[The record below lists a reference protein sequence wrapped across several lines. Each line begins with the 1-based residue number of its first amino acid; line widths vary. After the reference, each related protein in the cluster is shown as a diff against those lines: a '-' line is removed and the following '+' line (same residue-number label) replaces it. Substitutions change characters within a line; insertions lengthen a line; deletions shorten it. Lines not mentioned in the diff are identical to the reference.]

1 MEGRREDRAQVM
13 LEEDFEAHH
22 NRDPYFRTI
31 EFHAHDFL
39 ELYLFLDGSVTYYIE
54 DQVYDL
60 CPGDLLI
67 IPPGRMHRPVI
78 ANERAAYERMVL
90 WVELDYIAR
99 IDSAAGELQAALRGI
114 GANGY
119 RVPLRGDDLIFAAS
133 LFRRI
138 VKMERGGVFTSSAI
152 RLYLKDAFEA
162 YSLVEKEARGET
174 AVIPQVIR
182 YLTEHFREPLR
193 LDDLAARFFHQQIV
207 PEPALQGVYERDG
220 LRLSDGAAHHPCAPD
235 AARGRDGGRGRA
247 RVRVFRLLDV
257 LQGVQGADRHHA
269 AGIQGAR
276 LSAGGSG
283 ALSAAAQKRTAEK
296 EGPRSTVRR
305 QSAAYAQLKTVF
317 LSFPSTAHAV
327 CACRRTGLRR
337 PWRGPEGCGPCR
349 QAPSTG

>member
-99 IDSAAGELQAALRGI
+99 IDSAAGELQAALRGV

-193 LDDLAARFFHQQIV
+193 LDDLAARFFISKSYLNRHFKAYTNATV
-207 PEPALQGVYERDG
+207 YAYLMALRITHARRM
-220 LRLSDGAAHHPCAPD
+220 LREGATAAEAGHECGFSDYSTFYKAFKAQTGITPQEFK
-235 AARGRDGGRGRA
+235 A
-247 RVRVFRLLDV
+247 RV
-257 LQGVQGADRHHA
+257 
-269 AGIQGAR
+269 
-276 LSAGGSG
+276 
-283 ALSAAAQKRTAEK
+283 
-296 EGPRSTVRR
+296 
-305 QSAAYAQLKTVF
+305 
-317 LSFPSTAHAV
+317 
-327 CACRRTGLRR
+327 
-337 PWRGPEGCGPCR
+337 
-349 QAPSTG
+349 

>member
-99 IDSAAGELQAALRGI
+99 IDSAAGELQAALRGV

-193 LDDLAARFFHQQIV
+193 LDDLAARFFISKSYLNRHFKAYANATV
-207 PEPALQGVYERDG
+207 YAYLMALRITHARRM
-220 LRLSDGAAHHPCAPD
+220 LREGATAAEAGRECGFSDYSTFYKAFKAQTGITPQEFK
-235 AARGRDGGRGRA
+235 A
-247 RVRVFRLLDV
+247 RV
-257 LQGVQGADRHHA
+257 
-269 AGIQGAR
+269 
-276 LSAGGSG
+276 
-283 ALSAAAQKRTAEK
+283 
-296 EGPRSTVRR
+296 
-305 QSAAYAQLKTVF
+305 
-317 LSFPSTAHAV
+317 
-327 CACRRTGLRR
+327 
-337 PWRGPEGCGPCR
+337 
-349 QAPSTG
+349 

>member
-31 EFHAHDFL
+31 KFHAHDFL

-193 LDDLAARFFHQQIV
+193 LDDLAARFFISKSYLNRHFKAYTNATV
-207 PEPALQGVYERDG
+207 YAYLMALRITHARRM
-220 LRLSDGAAHHPCAPD
+220 LREGATAAEAGRECGFSDYSTFYKAFKAQTGITPQEFK
-235 AARGRDGGRGRA
+235 A
-247 RVRVFRLLDV
+247 RV
-257 LQGVQGADRHHA
+257 
-269 AGIQGAR
+269 
-276 LSAGGSG
+276 
-283 ALSAAAQKRTAEK
+283 
-296 EGPRSTVRR
+296 
-305 QSAAYAQLKTVF
+305 
-317 LSFPSTAHAV
+317 
-327 CACRRTGLRR
+327 
-337 PWRGPEGCGPCR
+337 
-349 QAPSTG
+349 

>member
-99 IDSAAGELQAALRGI
+99 IDSAAGELQAALRGV

-193 LDDLAARFFHQQIV
+193 LDNLAARFFISKSYLNRHFKAYTNATV
-207 PEPALQGVYERDG
+207 YAYLMALRITHARRM
-220 LRLSDGAAHHPCAPD
+220 LRAGATAAEAGRECGFSDYSTFYKAFKAQTGITPQEFK
-235 AARGRDGGRGRA
+235 A
-247 RVRVFRLLDV
+247 RV
-257 LQGVQGADRHHA
+257 
-269 AGIQGAR
+269 
-276 LSAGGSG
+276 
-283 ALSAAAQKRTAEK
+283 
-296 EGPRSTVRR
+296 
-305 QSAAYAQLKTVF
+305 
-317 LSFPSTAHAV
+317 
-327 CACRRTGLRR
+327 
-337 PWRGPEGCGPCR
+337 
-349 QAPSTG
+349 

>member
-193 LDDLAARFFHQQIV
+193 LDDLAARFFISKSYLNRHFKAYTNATV
-207 PEPALQGVYERDG
+207 YAYLMALRITHARRM
-220 LRLSDGAAHHPCAPD
+220 LREGATAAEAGRECGFSDYSTFYKALKAQTGITPQEFK
-235 AARGRDGGRGRA
+235 A
-247 RVRVFRLLDV
+247 RV
-257 LQGVQGADRHHA
+257 
-269 AGIQGAR
+269 
-276 LSAGGSG
+276 
-283 ALSAAAQKRTAEK
+283 
-296 EGPRSTVRR
+296 
-305 QSAAYAQLKTVF
+305 
-317 LSFPSTAHAV
+317 
-327 CACRRTGLRR
+327 
-337 PWRGPEGCGPCR
+337 
-349 QAPSTG
+349 

>member
-174 AVIPQVIR
+174 AVIPQAIR

-193 LDDLAARFFHQQIV
+193 LDDLAARFFISKSYLNRHFKAYTNATV
-207 PEPALQGVYERDG
+207 YAYLMALRITHARRM
-220 LRLSDGAAHHPCAPD
+220 LREGATAAEAGRECGFSDYSTFYKAFKAQTGITPQEFK
-235 AARGRDGGRGRA
+235 A
-247 RVRVFRLLDV
+247 RV
-257 LQGVQGADRHHA
+257 
-269 AGIQGAR
+269 
-276 LSAGGSG
+276 
-283 ALSAAAQKRTAEK
+283 
-296 EGPRSTVRR
+296 
-305 QSAAYAQLKTVF
+305 
-317 LSFPSTAHAV
+317 
-327 CACRRTGLRR
+327 
-337 PWRGPEGCGPCR
+337 
-349 QAPSTG
+349 

>member
-99 IDSAAGELQAALRGI
+99 IDSAAGELQAALRGV
-114 GANGY
+114 GVNGY

-193 LDDLAARFFHQQIV
+193 LDDLAARFFISKSYLNRHFKAYTNATV
-207 PEPALQGVYERDG
+207 YAYLMALRITHARRM
-220 LRLSDGAAHHPCAPD
+220 LREGATAAEAGRECGFSDYSTFYKAFKAQTGITPQEFK
-235 AARGRDGGRGRA
+235 A
-247 RVRVFRLLDV
+247 RV
-257 LQGVQGADRHHA
+257 
-269 AGIQGAR
+269 
-276 LSAGGSG
+276 
-283 ALSAAAQKRTAEK
+283 
-296 EGPRSTVRR
+296 
-305 QSAAYAQLKTVF
+305 
-317 LSFPSTAHAV
+317 
-327 CACRRTGLRR
+327 
-337 PWRGPEGCGPCR
+337 
-349 QAPSTG
+349 

>member
-90 WVELDYIAR
+90 WVEFDYIAR

-193 LDDLAARFFHQQIV
+193 LDDLAARFFISKSYLNRHFKAYTNATV
-207 PEPALQGVYERDG
+207 YAYLMALRITHARRM
-220 LRLSDGAAHHPCAPD
+220 LREGATAAEAGRECGFSDYSTFYKAFKAQTGITPQEFK
-235 AARGRDGGRGRA
+235 A
-247 RVRVFRLLDV
+247 RV
-257 LQGVQGADRHHA
+257 
-269 AGIQGAR
+269 
-276 LSAGGSG
+276 
-283 ALSAAAQKRTAEK
+283 
-296 EGPRSTVRR
+296 
-305 QSAAYAQLKTVF
+305 
-317 LSFPSTAHAV
+317 
-327 CACRRTGLRR
+327 
-337 PWRGPEGCGPCR
+337 
-349 QAPSTG
+349 

>member
-193 LDDLAARFFHQQIV
+193 LDDLAARFFISKSYLNRHFKAYTNATAYAYLM
-207 PEPALQGVYERDG
+207 ALRITHARRM
-220 LRLSDGAAHHPCAPD
+220 LRAGATAAEAGRECGFSDYSTFYKAFKAQTGITPQEFK
-235 AARGRDGGRGRA
+235 A
-247 RVRVFRLLDV
+247 RV
-257 LQGVQGADRHHA
+257 
-269 AGIQGAR
+269 
-276 LSAGGSG
+276 
-283 ALSAAAQKRTAEK
+283 
-296 EGPRSTVRR
+296 
-305 QSAAYAQLKTVF
+305 
-317 LSFPSTAHAV
+317 
-327 CACRRTGLRR
+327 
-337 PWRGPEGCGPCR
+337 
-349 QAPSTG
+349 

>member
-78 ANERAAYERMVL
+78 VNERAAYERMVL

-193 LDDLAARFFHQQIV
+193 LDDLAARFFISKSYLNRHFKAYTNATV
-207 PEPALQGVYERDG
+207 YAYLMALRITHARRM
-220 LRLSDGAAHHPCAPD
+220 LREGATAAEAGRECGFSDYSTFYKAFKAQTGITPQEFK
-235 AARGRDGGRGRA
+235 A
-247 RVRVFRLLDV
+247 RV
-257 LQGVQGADRHHA
+257 
-269 AGIQGAR
+269 
-276 LSAGGSG
+276 
-283 ALSAAAQKRTAEK
+283 
-296 EGPRSTVRR
+296 
-305 QSAAYAQLKTVF
+305 
-317 LSFPSTAHAV
+317 
-327 CACRRTGLRR
+327 
-337 PWRGPEGCGPCR
+337 
-349 QAPSTG
+349 

>member
-193 LDDLAARFFHQQIV
+193 LDDLAARFFISKSYLNRHFKAYTNATV
-207 PEPALQGVYERDG
+207 YAYLMALRVTHARRM
-220 LRLSDGAAHHPCAPD
+220 LREGATAAEAGRECGFSDYSTFYKAFKAQTGITPQEFK
-235 AARGRDGGRGRA
+235 A
-247 RVRVFRLLDV
+247 RV
-257 LQGVQGADRHHA
+257 
-269 AGIQGAR
+269 
-276 LSAGGSG
+276 
-283 ALSAAAQKRTAEK
+283 
-296 EGPRSTVRR
+296 
-305 QSAAYAQLKTVF
+305 
-317 LSFPSTAHAV
+317 
-327 CACRRTGLRR
+327 
-337 PWRGPEGCGPCR
+337 
-349 QAPSTG
+349 

>member
-162 YSLVEKEARGET
+162 YSLVEKEARGES

-193 LDDLAARFFHQQIV
+193 LDDLAARFFISKSYLNRHFKAYTNATV
-207 PEPALQGVYERDG
+207 YAYLMALRITHARRM
-220 LRLSDGAAHHPCAPD
+220 LRAGATAAEAGRECGFSDYSTFYKAFKAQTGITPQEFK
-235 AARGRDGGRGRA
+235 A
-247 RVRVFRLLDV
+247 RV
-257 LQGVQGADRHHA
+257 
-269 AGIQGAR
+269 
-276 LSAGGSG
+276 
-283 ALSAAAQKRTAEK
+283 
-296 EGPRSTVRR
+296 
-305 QSAAYAQLKTVF
+305 
-317 LSFPSTAHAV
+317 
-327 CACRRTGLRR
+327 
-337 PWRGPEGCGPCR
+337 
-349 QAPSTG
+349 

>member
-182 YLTEHFREPLR
+182 YLTGHFREPLR
-193 LDDLAARFFHQQIV
+193 LDDLAARFFISKSYLNRHFKAYTNATV
-207 PEPALQGVYERDG
+207 YAYLMALRITHARRM
-220 LRLSDGAAHHPCAPD
+220 LRAGATAAEAGRECGFSDYSTFYKAFKAQTGITPQEFK
-235 AARGRDGGRGRA
+235 A
-247 RVRVFRLLDV
+247 RV
-257 LQGVQGADRHHA
+257 
-269 AGIQGAR
+269 
-276 LSAGGSG
+276 
-283 ALSAAAQKRTAEK
+283 
-296 EGPRSTVRR
+296 
-305 QSAAYAQLKTVF
+305 
-317 LSFPSTAHAV
+317 
-327 CACRRTGLRR
+327 
-337 PWRGPEGCGPCR
+337 
-349 QAPSTG
+349 